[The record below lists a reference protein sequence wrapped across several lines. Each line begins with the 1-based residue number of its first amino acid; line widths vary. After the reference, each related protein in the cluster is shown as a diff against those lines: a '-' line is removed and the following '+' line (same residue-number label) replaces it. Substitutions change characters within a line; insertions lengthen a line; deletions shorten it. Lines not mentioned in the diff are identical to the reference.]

1 MSVELIWKHQQ
12 ETYEKMIEQLS
23 KTKKAG
29 YIYPT
34 SCGKS
39 FPVLKYLE
47 QNQDKRVLFLA
58 PSIEIIEQ
66 FKEYVQRYIM
76 SSRIIP
82 VKRQFK
88 DWHFITYNSLRK
100 FNAKEEKV
108 DIIISDELH
117 RTGGEVWG
125 KEFDYLLENNPD
137 ADKIGITATPKR
149 TDGRNMMDQYFA
161 DDIIYEFSKIEA
173 LSGDKTGE
181 VVLKPTRYI
190 RVMSIIQ
197 PVLKEYRERIEQIPD
212 EKKKEKLLSKF
223 EKLKKTLEIA
233 DKIEDTYEKAMQN
246 KTGKYIVF
254 CRDESDM
261 QEAMEKAKGWFA
273 KVNPNMWIDYVYSG
287 HQDSKMRKSLK
298 LNRQTMNEF
307 KRPSSENKDKLKLLF
322 CVNKLNEGVH
332 VDGISGIIML
342 RPTGSPVLY
351 DQQIGR
357 GFITA
362 DKESE
367 ETVII
372 DAANNWIRF
381 YDTYKEVEKSIRK
394 GKTRREQKE
403 AEKDEE
409 LYKSFDFIAEEIELI
424 ELLKE
429 IDGSIKG
436 TKFLE
441 NAKGVKEWIDN
452 SGDTKLPSETS
463 EDMEEAYWGLKLH
476 SIRSKFI
483 KPYMDLETEEAKEE
497 YRRKSPQIEEVI
509 KIIEQI
515 DRNVVPINLRNARKI
530 KEWIDK
536 SGDTKKPSS
545 VSKDEE
551 ERKLCNSIKG
561 IRRFIRK
568 YTELQTEEEKE
579 AFKKAHPELEEVMKI
594 MEEIEKNDISE
605 TLKNARAIKEWIEN
619 SGDTKIPSRYSGG
632 EEGKYLGQRYWHIK
646 DKLIRPYLELETE
659 QEKEDYKRRHPNLE
673 EIMQIIEE
681 IDRNNIP
688 TFLRNARAI
697 KEWIQKS
704 EDTKPPVSS
713 SKDETESFLGGRL
726 SAIRN
731 ELIKPYLELKT
742 EQEQDKYK
750 QKHPELE
757 EVMQIVEEIDR
768 NNVPIFLKNA
778 RGMKEW
784 FDRLENKRMPQY
796 RANDEEEAKWGMKLR
811 NIRTRLVNR
820 YIKLEKEEEKEKFK
834 QQYPEFDEVMGI
846 VYEMYEECDK
856 SENIADRRTTKFYK
870 ETKALIKQYVFSNQE
885 VREEL
890 AEKTRQYNERI
901 RGVEKND

>member
-12 ETYEKMIEQLS
+12 ETYERMIEQLS
-23 KTKKAG
+23 KTRKAG

-66 FKEYVQRYIM
+66 FKEYIQRYIM

-125 KEFDYLLENNPD
+125 KEFDYLLANNPD

-149 TDGRNMMDQYFA
+149 TDGRNMMDKYFE
-161 DDIIYEFSKIEA
+161 DDVIYEFSKIEA

-223 EKLKKTLEIA
+223 EKLKKTLEVA

-246 KTGKYIVF
+246 KAGKYIVF

-261 QEAMEKAKGWFA
+261 QEAMEKAKEWFV
-273 KVNPNMWIDYVYSG
+273 KVNPDMWIDYVYSG

-298 LNRQTMNEF
+298 LNRLTMNEF
-307 KRPSSENKDKLKLLF
+307 KRPSPENRDKLKLLF

-381 YDTYKEVEKSIRK
+381 YDTYKEVERSIRR
-394 GKTRREQKE
+394 GKTRRKE
-403 AEKDEE
+403 KQAEKDEE

-441 NAKGVKEWIDN
+441 NAKGIKEWIDR
-452 SGDTKLPSETS
+452 SGDTRPPIETS
-463 EDMEEAYWGLKLH
+463 EDFEEAYWGLKLH

-483 KPYMDLETEEAKEE
+483 KPYMDLESEEEKEE
-497 YRRKSPQIEEVI
+497 YRRKGPQIVEVI
-509 KIIEQI
+509 KIIEEI
-515 DRNVVPINLRNARKI
+515 DRNNISINLRNARKI

-545 VSKDEE
+545 ISEDEE
-551 ERKLCNSIKG
+551 ERKLGNSIKG
-561 IRRFIRK
+561 IRKLIRK
-568 YTELQTEEEKE
+568 YTSLQTEEEKE
-579 AFKKAHPELEEVMKI
+579 AYKQSHPDLEEIMKI
-594 MEEIEKNDISE
+594 MEEIDNNDVSIR
-605 TLKNARAIKEWIEN
+605 LKQAREIKKWIED
-619 SGDTKIPSRYSGG
+619 SGDTKDPSKYSKDKTEAYLGDKLSVI
-632 EEGKYLGQRYWHIK
+632 KYL
-646 DKLIRPYLELETE
+646 LINPYLRLETE
-659 QEKEDYKRRHPNLE
+659 EEKEAYKQAHPDLEKIMKVME
-673 EIMQIIEE
+673 EIEE
-681 IDRNNIP
+681 YKLEHTKLNGVVSILSKHDNINFD
-688 TFLRNARAI
+688 THLENARRIAKWSVEH
-697 KEWIQKS
+697 KES
-704 EDTKPPVSS
+704 PSTH
-713 SKDETESFLGGRL
+713 SKNEEELELGRRLVYLKGKFINPYLDLETESER
-726 SAIRN
+726 
-731 ELIKPYLELKT
+731 EE
-742 EQEQDKYK
+742 YK
-750 QKHPELE
+750 QKHPEIE
-757 EVMQIVEEIDR
+757 EIMQIVYDVSKISNDKRNREFAEKMEKIMKKAVFENVSTNQETRQELSQLTEE
-768 NNVPIFLKNA
+768 F
-778 RGMKEW
+778 
-784 FDRLENKRMPQY
+784 
-796 RANDEEEAKWGMKLR
+796 LR
-811 NIRTRLVNR
+811 NEEGREVN
-820 YIKLEKEEEKEKFK
+820 
-834 QQYPEFDEVMGI
+834 
-846 VYEMYEECDK
+846 
-856 SENIADRRTTKFYK
+856 
-870 ETKALIKQYVFSNQE
+870 
-885 VREEL
+885 
-890 AEKTRQYNERI
+890 YN
-901 RGVEKND
+901 D

>member
-125 KEFDYLLENNPD
+125 KEFDELLANNPD

-149 TDGRNMMDQYFA
+149 TDGRNMMDKYFE
-161 DDIIYEFSKIEA
+161 DDVIYEFSKIEA

-197 PVLKEYRERIEQIPD
+197 PVLEEYRERIEQIPD

-233 DKIEDTYEKAMQN
+233 DKIEDTYEKAMKN

-381 YDTYKEVEKSIRK
+381 YDAYKEVEKSIRK
-394 GKTRREQKE
+394 GKTRREEKE

-409 LYKSFDFIAEEIELI
+409 LYKSFDFIAEEVELI
-424 ELLKE
+424 ELLRE
-429 IDGSIKG
+429 LDYSLKG
-436 TKFLE
+436 TRYLK
-441 NAKGVKEWIDN
+441 NAKGIKEWIEK
-452 SGDTKLPSETS
+452 SGDTIPPRQTS
-463 EDMEEAYWGLKLH
+463 KDSEEAYWGLKLN
-476 SIRSKFI
+476 SIRTQFI
-483 KPYMDLETEEAKEE
+483 KPYLELETEEAREE
-497 YRRKSPQIEEVI
+497 YKKKHPQFDEVMQ
-509 KIIEQI
+509 IIQEI
-515 DRNVVPINLRNARKI
+515 DRNSISINLRNAREI
-530 KEWIDK
+530 KEWIK
-536 SGDTKKPSS
+536 
-545 VSKDEE
+545 
-551 ERKLCNSIKG
+551 
-561 IRRFIRK
+561 
-568 YTELQTEEEKE
+568 
-579 AFKKAHPELEEVMKI
+579 
-594 MEEIEKNDISE
+594 
-605 TLKNARAIKEWIEN
+605 N
-619 SGDTKIPSRYSGG
+619 SGDTKPPSRYSANKKEAKLGVKWSFL
-632 EEGKYLGQRYWHIK
+632 KYN
-646 DKLIRPYLELETE
+646 LIRPYLELEVE
-659 QEKEDYKRRHPNLE
+659 EERESYKKAHLDLE
-673 EIMQIIEE
+673 EIMEIVQE
-681 IDRNNIP
+681 IDKNNSSIH
-688 TFLRNARAI
+688 LRNARKI
-697 KEWIQKS
+697 KAWIENSRDMKLPSPTAQNEEERSLGVALRRIRKLIEIYLKIETDKEKDDYRQKYT
-704 EDTKPPVSS
+704 D
-713 SKDETESFLGGRL
+713 
-726 SAIRN
+726 
-731 ELIKPYLELKT
+731 
-742 EQEQDKYK
+742 
-750 QKHPELE
+750 LE
-757 EVMQIVEEIDR
+757 EVMQIIQEIDINSSIYLR
-768 NNVPIFLKNA
+768 NA
-778 RGMKEW
+778 REIKEW
-784 FDRLENKRMPQY
+784 IENSEDKRVPN
-796 RANDEEEAKWGMKLR
+796 RCSKNEEEANLSKKLIS
-811 NIRTRLVNR
+811 IRTGLIHP
-820 YIKLEKEEEKEKFK
+820 YLKLETEQERGVYRQKH
-834 QQYPEFDEVMGI
+834 PELNEVMEI
-846 VYEMYEECDK
+846 VYDISRNFGNETRKKFAEKMEK
-856 SENIADRRTTKFYK
+856 VMKKTVFENVST
-870 ETKALIKQYVFSNQE
+870 NQE
-885 VREEL
+885 
-890 AEKTRQYNERI
+890 TRQELSQLTKEFIRNEEGREVNYN
-901 RGVEKND
+901 D

>member
-12 ETYEKMIEQLS
+12 ETYEKLIEQLS

-66 FKEYVQRYIM
+66 FKEYVQRYII
-76 SSRIIP
+76 SSHNIS

-100 FNAKEEKV
+100 FNTKEEKV

-125 KEFDYLLENNPD
+125 KEFDYLLENNQN

-149 TDGRNMMDQYFA
+149 TDGRNMMDQYFQN
-161 DDIIYEFSKIEA
+161 DIIYEFSKIEA

-197 PVLKEYRERIEQIPD
+197 PVLEEYRERIEQIPD

-246 KTGKYIVF
+246 KKGKYIVF

-298 LNRQTMNEF
+298 LNRLTMNEF

-362 DKESE
+362 DKKTE

-381 YDTYKEVEKSIRK
+381 YDNYKEVAKSIRK
-394 GKTRREQKE
+394 GKIRRKEKE

-429 IDGSIKG
+429 IDSSIKG

-441 NAKGVKEWIDN
+441 NAKGIKEWIDK
-452 SGDTKLPSETS
+452 SGDTKLPRETS
-463 EDMEEAYWGLKLH
+463 KDMEEAGWGLKLH

-515 DRNVVPINLRNARKI
+515 DRNVVPINLRNARAI
-530 KEWIDK
+530 KEWIEK

-551 ERKLCNSIKG
+551 ERKLGNSIKG

-568 YTELQTEEEKE
+568 YTELQTEEKE
-579 AFKKAHPELEEVMKI
+579 AYKQSHPELEEVMEI
-594 MEEIEKNDISE
+594 IEEIDKNDIS
-605 TLKNARAIKEWIEN
+605 LKLKQARQIKEWVEKSEN
-619 SGDTKIPSRYSGG
+619 KKRPSKYS
-632 EEGKYLGQRYWHIK
+632 EDETEAYLGEKYSVLK
-646 DKLIRPYLELETE
+646 YNLIDPYLKLTT
-659 QEKEDYKRRHPNLE
+659 EKEREEYTRMHPNLE
-673 EIMQIIEE
+673 EIME
-681 IDRNNIP
+681 IVYDINRI
-688 TFLRNARAI
+688 
-697 KEWIQKS
+697 
-704 EDTKPPVSS
+704 
-713 SKDETESFLGGRL
+713 SKDKRDIRFTE
-726 SAIRN
+726 
-731 ELIKPYLELKT
+731 KMK
-742 EQEQDKYK
+742 K
-750 QKHPELE
+750 
-757 EVMQIVEEIDR
+757 VMKKMVFE
-768 NNVPIFLKNA
+768 NVS
-778 RGMKEW
+778 M
-784 FDRLENKRMPQY
+784 
-796 RANDEEEAKWGMKLR
+796 
-811 NIRTRLVNR
+811 
-820 YIKLEKEEEKEKFK
+820 
-834 QQYPEFDEVMGI
+834 
-846 VYEMYEECDK
+846 
-856 SENIADRRTTKFYK
+856 
-870 ETKALIKQYVFSNQE
+870 NQE
-885 VREEL
+885 TREEL
-890 AEKTRQYNERI
+890 HQLTQEFKKTGNIKE
-901 RGVEKND
+901 

>member
-12 ETYEKMIEQLS
+12 ETYEKLIEQLS
-23 KTKKAG
+23 KNKKAG

-76 SSRIIP
+76 SSHNIS

-100 FNAKEEKV
+100 FNTKDEKV

-149 TDGRNMMDQYFA
+149 TDGRNMMDQYFEN
-161 DDIIYEFSKIEA
+161 DIIYEFSKIEA

-197 PVLKEYRERIEQIPD
+197 PVLEEYRERIEQIPD

-246 KTGKYIVF
+246 KKGKYIVF

-342 RPTGSPVLY
+342 RPTNSPVLY

-362 DKESE
+362 DKKTE

-381 YDTYKEVEKSIRK
+381 YDNYKEVAKSIRK
-394 GKTRREQKE
+394 GKTRRKEKE
-403 AEKDEE
+403 AENDEE
-409 LYKSFDFIAEEIELI
+409 LYKSFDFITEEIELI

-441 NAKGVKEWIDN
+441 NAKGIKDWIDK

-463 EDMEEAYWGLKLH
+463 EDMEESYWGLKLH

-515 DRNVVPINLRNARKI
+515 DRNVVPINLRNARAI
-530 KEWIDK
+530 KEWIEK

-551 ERKLCNSIKG
+551 ES
-561 IRRFIRK
+561 
-568 YTELQTEEEKE
+568 
-579 AFKKAHPELEEVMKI
+579 
-594 MEEIEKNDISE
+594 
-605 TLKNARAIKEWIEN
+605 
-619 SGDTKIPSRYSGG
+619 
-632 EEGKYLGQRYWHIK
+632 
-646 DKLIRPYLELETE
+646 
-659 QEKEDYKRRHPNLE
+659 
-673 EIMQIIEE
+673 
-681 IDRNNIP
+681 
-688 TFLRNARAI
+688 
-697 KEWIQKS
+697 
-704 EDTKPPVSS
+704 
-713 SKDETESFLGGRL
+713 
-726 SAIRN
+726 
-731 ELIKPYLELKT
+731 
-742 EQEQDKYK
+742 
-750 QKHPELE
+750 
-757 EVMQIVEEIDR
+757 
-768 NNVPIFLKNA
+768 
-778 RGMKEW
+778 
-784 FDRLENKRMPQY
+784 
-796 RANDEEEAKWGMKLR
+796 
-811 NIRTRLVNR
+811 
-820 YIKLEKEEEKEKFK
+820 
-834 QQYPEFDEVMGI
+834 
-846 VYEMYEECDK
+846 
-856 SENIADRRTTKFYK
+856 
-870 ETKALIKQYVFSNQE
+870 
-885 VREEL
+885 
-890 AEKTRQYNERI
+890 
-901 RGVEKND
+901 